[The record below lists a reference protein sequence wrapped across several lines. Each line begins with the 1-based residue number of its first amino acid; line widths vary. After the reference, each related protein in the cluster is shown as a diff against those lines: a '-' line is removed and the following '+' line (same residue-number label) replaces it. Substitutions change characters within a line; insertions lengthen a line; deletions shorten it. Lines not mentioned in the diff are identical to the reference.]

1 MKKIIVLLMVFQMGV
16 FVFAGGESE
25 GAATATHGKY
35 LAGQGIIVPP
45 DDVYINGYIAQ
56 IDYNYALP
64 EKDEFEVYLYHGN
77 RQLSNQGQDEIL
89 HIGIKAAKTR
99 FSDLPPL
106 NLAFVIDTSGSMGGN
121 DKLGWVK
128 ESFEIFINKVRD
140 IDFVSLISFNSE
152 SQVVFSSTRID
163 SQEKRDQLLK
173 AVMRMIPGGGT
184 NLTAGLQDGYAQVFA
199 NYREEYNNRVL
210 FLTDGVG
217 DNTGILNMAENYL
230 GMGINVSTI
239 GVGSNFDVN
248 LMVELAKRGGGSSR
262 FISDRDEMKKT
273 FGDELDRMIV
283 PAARDLKMR
292 LEVPEW
298 ITIMDTWGYRNEKS
312 DHNVTYNLPTL
323 HNGDYET
330 ILTEIRINPVNMT
343 GTHTIGNFY
352 VEYETLDGQKLE
364 KGPYKIEAE
373 LVKTNSPVYG
383 ASDYTVLQSSTMLYI
398 ARSMI
403 EIGEIYYQNQ
413 EKLGMV
419 NDLRY
424 QYWNKLTE
432 EELKAIEDE
441 QTSFNQINSDQIT
454 KLEKE
459 IKNSFKAAMDRT
471 LETRKVVLNNKSRI
485 DNIGFEDEL
494 TILDNYIKILGGE
507 LELNEERINSLTDN
521 IEIPS
526 PVPERNVNE
535 HLENLFQEI
544 NLSLQLEM
552 VSTIMLAPFLQQN
565 NKTSV
570 FTGLVN
576 EWAVNVLSKNSKLAL
591 LDRKSLEQILTEQ
604 KLSLSGLI
612 DTGKAIEVG
621 RLLSAQYLITG
632 TVIPMTNT
640 AVVFARVINIESSEV
655 ETVSQVIV
663 PMSDDL
669 LAMLKL

>member
-1 MKKIIVLLMVFQMGV
+1 MKKISVLLLFFQIGV

-45 DDVYINGYIAQ
+45 GDVHINGYIAQ
-56 IDYNYALP
+56 IDYNYRLP

-89 HIGIKAAKTR
+89 HIGIKAAKTQ
-99 FSDLPPL
+99 FADLPPL

-140 IDFVSLISFNSE
+140 IDFVSLISFSSE
-152 SQVVFSSTRID
+152 SQVVFSSTRMN
-163 SQEKRDQLLK
+163 SREKRDQLLQ
-173 AVMRMIPGGGT
+173 AVKKMTTGGGT

-217 DNTGILNMAENYL
+217 DNTGILEMAGNYL

-262 FISDRDEMKKT
+262 FISDRDEMNKT

-283 PAARDLKMR
+283 PAARELKMR

-298 ITIMDTWGYRNEKS
+298 ITIADTWGYRNEKG
-312 DHNVTYNLPTL
+312 DHLVTYNLPTL

-330 ILTEIRINPVNMT
+330 ILTEIRINPTNLLGM
-343 GTHTIGNFY
+343 HTIADFY
-352 VEYETLDGQKLE
+352 VEYKTLDGHKLD
-364 KGPYKIEAE
+364 KGPYNIKAE
-373 LVKTNSPVYG
+373 LVNTDSPVYG

-403 EIGEIYYQNQ
+403 EIGEIYYQNK
-413 EKLGMV
+413 EKLEQV
-419 NDLRY
+419 NNLKY

-432 EELKAIEDE
+432 EELTAIEDE
-441 QTSFNQINSDQIT
+441 QASFEQISSDQI
-454 KLEKE
+454 KSLEQE
-459 IKNSFKAAMDRT
+459 IKDSFQSALDRT
-471 LETRKVVLNNKSRI
+471 LEARKVVLNNRTRI

-494 TILDNYIKILGGE
+494 TILDNYIKILGNE
-507 LELNEERINSLTDN
+507 LELNKERLTSLTDD
-521 IEIPS
+521 IEIAS
-526 PVPERNVNE
+526 PVPERTVNE
-535 HLENLFQEI
+535 HLENLFREI
-544 NLSLQLEM
+544 NLSLHLEK
-552 VSTIMLAPFLQQN
+552 VSTIMLAPFLQQSN
-565 NKTSV
+565 ETSA
-570 FTGLVN
+570 FIGLLN
-576 EWAVNVLSKNSKLAL
+576 EWAVSALSTNSELTL
-591 LDRKSLEQILTEQ
+591 LDRSNLEQILAEQ
-604 KLSLSGLI
+604 KLSLSGLV
-612 DTGKAIEVG
+612 DTEKAIEVG
-621 RLLSAQYLITG
+621 RLLSAQYIITG

-655 ETVSQVIV
+655 ETVSQVIL

-669 LAMLKL
+669 QVMLQ